1 MSFDIDAGFATER
14 GPRDANEDFVALQSP
29 KNASSPQGWVAALA
43 DGVSGGGGGLMAAQ
57 TTVMSIVEDFFSA
70 PAHWE
75 STVTLDRLI
84 RAQNAWLAEHNRRL
98 RWARDAGTALCTLT
112 ALVLRGHGWT
122 LAHVGDSRAWL
133 LRDGALHPLSQ
144 DHVLDV
150 VSVLDSRVTRAV
162 GLDEHILVD
171 FEQGELHSGDTLL
184 LTSDGVHGSL
194 KPKALL
200 ELLEAAPSA
209 QQASEAL
216 VRAALQGGGQDN
228 ASALVLR
235 VRGLDAA
242 PYDEV
247 RRIARTLPVPPRLRE
262 GTTLDHFRIV
272 APLADNGV
280 HRLYSAID
288 VRDNANVV
296 IKALHEARA
305 NDPEEREMLAH
316 EGWLG
321 ARLCERLAPGES
333 AGFVRVREVS
343 APSAFYLAFD
353 WQGGRT
359 LEERLEERE
368 RGSIHEIVLA
378 MVAVTRALA
387 RLHRA
392 GVIHRDIKP
401 GNIHHGEDGQWRI
414 LDLGAALSG
423 HEPEAQRTLRA
434 GTPSFINPEQWDDP
448 PAPAD
453 AKSDLYALGVTLY
466 QWLTG
471 RLPYGEIE
479 PYQRARFRR
488 DPTPPS
494 RIAPDVP
501 MWLDHIARKA
511 VALDASTRFETAEE
525 LLLALE
531 RGASRALPAPRQT
544 PLAQRDPRALWQ
556 IGLGVSVLLNL
567 LLVFWLL
574 FLPK

>member
-1 MSFDIDAGFATER
+1 
-14 GPRDANEDFVALQSP
+14 
-29 KNASSPQGWVAALA
+29 
-43 DGVSGGGGGLMAAQ
+43 VSGGGGGLMAAQ

-133 LRDGALHPLSQ
+133 LRDGDLHPLSQ
-144 DHVLDV
+144 DHVLDAA
-150 VSVLDSRVTRAV
+150 SVLDSRITRAV

-171 FEQGELHSGDTLL
+171 FEQGELHTGDTLL
-184 LTSDGVHGSL
+184 LTSDGVHGLL
-194 KPKALL
+194 KPKQLL
-200 ELLEAAPSA
+200 EMLEAAPSA
-209 QQASEAL
+209 QHASEAL
-216 VRAALQGGGQDN
+216 VQAALQGGGQDN

-262 GTTLDHFRIV
+262 GATLDHFRIV

-280 HRLYSAID
+280 HRVYSAID
-288 VRDNANVV
+288 IRDGANVV

-305 NDPEEREMLAH
+305 SDPEEREMLAH

-321 ARLCERLAPGES
+321 ARLSERLAPGES
-333 AGFVRVREVS
+333 AGFVRVREIA

-359 LEERLEERE
+359 LEERLEDHE
-368 RGSIHEIVLA
+368 RGSIHEIVQA
-378 MVAVTRALA
+378 MIVVTRALA
-387 RLHRA
+387 KLHRA

-401 GNIHHGEDGQWRI
+401 GNLHQGEDGLWRI

-423 HEPEAQRTLRA
+423 HEPESQRTLRA

-501 MWLDHIARKA
+501 MWLDHLARKA
-511 VALDASTRFETAEE
+511 VALEPAERFETAEE

-544 PLAQRDPRALWQ
+544 PLAHRDPRVLWQ
-556 IGLGVSVLLNL
+556 IGLGVSLLVNL
-567 LLVFWLL
+567 LLVVWLL
-574 FLPK
+574 FLPR